1 MLRNKHN
8 DYLNCCRIV
17 KDFLFLNEYDF
28 WDLIEKILEYINK
41 INDYYFIIAFD
52 QYNNENDIHE
62 KLNEIKLKYL
72 VSKKFRII
80 VFSSMNEKD
89 IRKIKMSS
97 LFHQDSENDD
107 EMNKIEEI
115 ENICS
120 NFYQD
125 FNKKEKEIFQLFGET
140 MKYYYYQF

>member
-1 MLRNKHN
+1 
-8 DYLNCCRIV
+8 
-17 KDFLFLNEYDF
+17 
-28 WDLIEKILEYINK
+28 
-41 INDYYFIIAFD
+41 
-52 QYNNENDIHE
+52 
-62 KLNEIKLKYL
+62 
-72 VSKKFRII
+72 
-80 VFSSMNEKD
+80 
-89 IRKIKMSS
+89 MSS

-140 MKYYYYQF
+140 MKYYYKIKNRKNSTAISLDNFLNEKKEKIKFKILCFYKKVEEKKTLYYNKIFEINIQ